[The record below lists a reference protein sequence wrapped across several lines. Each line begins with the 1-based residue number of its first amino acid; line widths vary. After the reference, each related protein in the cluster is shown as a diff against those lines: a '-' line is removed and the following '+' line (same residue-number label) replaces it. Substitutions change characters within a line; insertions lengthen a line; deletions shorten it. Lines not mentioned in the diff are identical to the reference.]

1 MALVQFLR
9 GLDANYSKTKYR
21 DGIYFAM
28 DTGHIYLNG
37 GRFGGNSN
45 LKVLDVEFSNSKLT
59 VFYVDGTS
67 KIYDLKELLSTATEK
82 TSGLMSAA
90 DKTIVNRVA
99 SAFDSDMT
107 MLSVEQAKIISDVK
121 SGKYENVVAK
131 IGEDNILSLKDRVLS
146 ATVSLSYDENN
157 KKIVLRGKNN
167 AELGSVDATPFIKD
181 GMLEDVEIVEASV
194 NNPIGG
200 NISGKYIVFTW
211 KIQNG
216 YAKKDWIPAA
226 ELFELYTPGDGITIK
241 NQSIGVKVKIG
252 DPYLEVTSDGLSSKG
267 IDSAIITA
275 TSTIIGS
282 ETDSSETITLC
293 GVKQYAKEL
302 VNAHKTA
309 VEELLSAKVDVSEYS
324 NFVQNTTS
332 LLSVIKVT
340 DVDLTETNGISL
352 TKSKD
357 GVIGVSVVSETLVD
371 SLIGDDTSIGPI
383 SGLSI
388 KIGED
393 ITIEEKIED
402 SEETQKVII
411 GSADSSIQSVIKALA
426 EKVETASAG
435 GIVAIKGDDYISI
448 TGSSI
453 SKNLSVNISKIG
465 QDLVDGS
472 SALKMND
479 NGKFSIEWENI

>member
-1 MALVQFLR
+1 
-9 GLDANYSKTKYR
+9 
-21 DGIYFAM
+21 
-28 DTGHIYLNG
+28 
-37 GRFGGNSN
+37 
-45 LKVLDVEFSNSKLT
+45 
-59 VFYVDGTS
+59 
-67 KIYDLKELLSTATEK
+67 
-82 TSGLMSAA
+82 
-90 DKTIVNRVA
+90 
-99 SAFDSDMT
+99 
-107 MLSVEQAKIISDVK
+107 
-121 SGKYENVVAK
+121 
-131 IGEDNILSLKDRVLS
+131 
-146 ATVSLSYDENN
+146 
-157 KKIVLRGKNN
+157 
-167 AELGSVDATPFIKD
+167 
-181 GMLEDVEIVEASV
+181 
-194 NNPIGG
+194 
-200 NISGKYIVFTW
+200 
-211 KIQNG
+211 
-216 YAKKDWIPAA
+216 
-226 ELFELYTPGDGITIK
+226 LYTPGDGITIK

-275 TSTIIGS
+275 TSAIIGS

-324 NFVQNTTS
+324 NFVQDTTS
-332 LLSVIKVT
+332 LLSAIKVT

-371 SLIGDDTSIGPI
+371 SLIGDDASIGPI

-388 KIGED
+388 KLGED

-426 EKVETASAG
+426 EKVESASAG
-435 GIVAIKGDDYISI
+435 GIVAIKGDDYISV

-479 NGKFSIEWENI
+479 NGKFSIE

>member
-59 VFYVDGTS
+59 VFYVEGTS

-194 NNPIGG
+194 NNPIGE
-200 NISGKYIVFTW
+200 NISGKYIVFT
-211 KIQNG
+211 
-216 YAKKDWIPAA
+216 
-226 ELFELYTPGDGITIK
+226 
-241 NQSIGVKVKIG
+241 
-252 DPYLEVTSDGLSSKG
+252 
-267 IDSAIITA
+267 
-275 TSTIIGS
+275 
-282 ETDSSETITLC
+282 
-293 GVKQYAKEL
+293 
-302 VNAHKTA
+302 
-309 VEELLSAKVDVSEYS
+309 
-324 NFVQNTTS
+324 
-332 LLSVIKVT
+332 
-340 DVDLTETNGISL
+340 
-352 TKSKD
+352 
-357 GVIGVSVVSETLVD
+357 
-371 SLIGDDTSIGPI
+371 
-383 SGLSI
+383 
-388 KIGED
+388 
-393 ITIEEKIED
+393 
-402 SEETQKVII
+402 
-411 GSADSSIQSVIKALA
+411 
-426 EKVETASAG
+426 
-435 GIVAIKGDDYISI
+435 
-448 TGSSI
+448 
-453 SKNLSVNISKIG
+453 
-465 QDLVDGS
+465 
-472 SALKMND
+472 
-479 NGKFSIEWENI
+479 